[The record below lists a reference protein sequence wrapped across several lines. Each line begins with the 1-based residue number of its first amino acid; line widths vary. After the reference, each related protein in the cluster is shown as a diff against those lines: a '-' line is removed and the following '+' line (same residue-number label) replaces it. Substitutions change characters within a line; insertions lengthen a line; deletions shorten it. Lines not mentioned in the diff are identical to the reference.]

1 MITFES
7 IEAEFLKHNEEIPM
21 NNNNWLSCETYKLTK
36 QEKDFAVY
44 MVEKI
49 NRSAKK
55 IFEQAYE
62 EQFLK
67 EFLIYDD
74 KDNRGVMTI
83 IEDEKYYCIQVSFER
98 DINNYNIIKLIHEK
112 IESIVSIKGNKDL
125 YLNINAYN
133 TIIVNYFRNYGFVQD
148 SFGFEYRMDRT
159 DEKVNDLSNFSL
171 AEGLSFRKFENDYTQ
186 NYLNLLENSFREQ
199 DVMCG
204 EEHKLGENTVSW
216 LKKANE
222 KNEFGALWKD
232 NCLIGLYVLDG
243 EYISNIAIL
252 SDYKGKGYGT
262 VILNH
267 CLKDIFINK
276 EYNETYLY
284 VYAVNIKAQ
293 KMYLKNG
300 FEVSAFYSE
309 STYNK

>member
-1 MITFES
+1 
-7 IEAEFLKHNEEIPM
+7 M
-21 NNNNWLSCETYKLTK
+21 NNNNWVNCETYKLTNE
-36 QEKDFAVY
+36 EKSFAIY
-44 MVEKI
+44 MLSKI
-49 NRSAKK
+49 NRSSKK
-55 IFEQAYE
+55 VFEQAYE

-67 EFLIYDD
+67 EYFIYDD
-74 KDNRGVMTI
+74 KDNRGVITI

-98 DINNYNIIKLIHEK
+98 DINNYNIIKLIHDK
-112 IESIVSIKGNKDL
+112 IKSIVSVKGSKDL

-133 TIIVNYFRNYGFVQD
+133 TIIVNYFKNYGFVQD
-148 SFGFEYRMDRT
+148 SFGFEFKMDRT
-159 DEKVNDLSNFSL
+159 VEKVNELHNFKL
-171 AEGLSFRKFENDYTQ
+171 KEGLSFRKFEDDCSQ
-186 NYLNLLENSFREQ
+186 SYLNLLEDSFREQ
-199 DVMCG
+199 DIMCG

-216 LKKANE
+216 LKKADE

-252 SDYKGKGYGT
+252 SKYKDKGYGT

-276 EYNETYLY
+276 EYKETYLY

-300 FEVSAFYSE
+300 FLASAFYSE
-309 STYNK
+309 NTYNN

>member
-1 MITFES
+1 
-7 IEAEFLKHNEEIPM
+7 M
-21 NNNNWLSCETYKLTK
+21 NNNNWINCETYKLTK
-36 QEKDFAVY
+36 EEKSFAIY
-44 MVEKI
+44 MLSKI

-55 IFEQAYE
+55 VFEQAYA

-67 EFLIYDD
+67 EYFIYDD
-74 KDNRGVMTI
+74 KDNRGVITI

-98 DINNYNIIKLIHEK
+98 DINNYNIIKLVNEK
-112 IESIVSIKGNKDL
+112 IESIVSTKGNKDL

-133 TIIVNYFRNYGFVQD
+133 TIIVNYFRNSGFVQD
-148 SFGFEYRMDRT
+148 SFGYEFKMDRT
-159 DEKVNDLSNFSL
+159 VEKVNELHNFKL
-171 AEGLSFRKFENDYTQ
+171 REELSFRKFEDDCIQ
-186 NYLNLLENSFREQ
+186 DYLNLIEDSFREQ
-199 DVMCG
+199 CLMCG
-204 EEHKLGENTVSW
+204 EKSELGENTVSW
-216 LKKANE
+216 LKKADE
-222 KNEFGALWKD
+222 KNEFGALWND
-232 NCLIGLYVLDG
+232 NCLIGIYVLDG

-252 SDYKGKGYGT
+252 SEYKGKGYGT

-276 EYNETYLY
+276 EYNEAYLY

-309 STYNK
+309 NTYNKA

>member
-1 MITFES
+1 
-7 IEAEFLKHNEEIPM
+7 M
-21 NNNNWLSCETYKLTK
+21 NNNNWINYETYKLTK
-36 QEKDFAVY
+36 EEKSFAIY
-44 MVEKI
+44 MLSKI

-55 IFEQAYE
+55 VFEQAYE

-67 EFLIYDD
+67 ECLIYDD
-74 KDNRGVMTI
+74 KDNRGIMTI

-98 DINNYNIIKLIHEK
+98 DVNNYNIIKLIHDK
-112 IESIVSIKGNKDL
+112 IKLIVSVKGSKDL

-133 TIIVNYFRNYGFVQD
+133 SIIVNYFRNYGFVQD
-148 SFGFEYRMDRT
+148 SFGFEYKMDRT
-159 DEKVNDLSNFSL
+159 AEKVNELHNFKL
-171 AEGLSFRKFENDYTQ
+171 REGLSFRKFEDNFAQ
-186 NYLNLLENSFREQ
+186 NYLNLLEDSFREQ
-199 DVMCG
+199 DIMCG

-216 LKKANE
+216 LKKADE
-222 KNEFGALWKD
+222 KNEFGALWND

-252 SDYKGKGYGT
+252 SEYKGKGYGT
-262 VILNH
+262 VILNQ

-276 EYNETYLY
+276 GYKETYLY

-300 FEVSAFYSE
+300 FVVSAFYSE
-309 STYNK
+309 NTYNN